1 MMEWHPFP
9 PASRRPPKEA
19 LLRVKCSPVHEGVGQ
34 ALRSAYAA
42 HACDMPADLARL
54 LAKLG

>member
-1 MMEWHPFP
+1 
-9 PASRRPPKEA
+9 